1 MQWES
6 VIAIDLET
14 TGSNALDTRAPDTR
28 ITHFSWWNGKGVG
41 DVIEVPR
48 KASGVESQSLQI
60 LRQWLNDPTKAK
72 VFWNYKYDG
81 RLLKRFGYKIQGPIL
96 DGLLLAPLV
105 KSSERSFSLKHFA
118 RKFLNATYKEED
130 RLKEWL
136 SKHKGKSYG
145 DAPKHIIRP
154 YALVDARYTWEL
166 FYIMFKKL
174 DKAGRRVFKQ
184 EMQLLPHIM
193 EMEDRG
199 ILIDQALVDRL
210 AIACHK
216 EMRNIQVDIVN
227 EYGTGY
233 NINSNKQLVKLIY
246 DEHDLA
252 PVRRTKK
259 GEPSVDKLA
268 LVQLKEQVPV
278 CEKILK
284 WRRVYKAKNTYIKTF
299 REQVDKDNIL
309 RGYFNQSGARTGRFS
324 SSGPNLQNITRS
336 SSDLHDLAGQL
347 RKCFIARPD
356 YAFLFADYSQI
367 ELRLAAHFARVPKMI
382 DAILAGDNLHAV
394 TAKGIFKANE
404 EHPDWKNYYA
414 IGKTINFAVLFG
426 AQGGKLQEILA
437 KQANLWI
444 TIYEASKYLDQYHH
458 TYPEIHTFFEDVH
471 KEVVDTGGVRNAFGR
486 YIEVP
491 TNESYKGVNYKIQ
504 GTAADLIKNRL
515 IKCAKL
521 LKDKRSGMV
530 LTVHDEIGFEIH
542 KTEAKLI
549 PQLVEIM
556 SEPKM
561 FRVPIPCDA
570 AIGKRW
576 GTKKDIK
583 DLSIYE

>member
-14 TGSNALDTRAPDTR
+14 AGSNALDTRAPDTR
-28 ITHFSWWNGKGVG
+28 ITHISWWGGKGVG
-41 DVIEVPR
+41 DVIEIPS
-48 KASGVESQSLQI
+48 KANSSESQQLQI
-60 LRQWLNDPTKAK
+60 LRQWLNDPAKAK

-105 KSSERSFSLKHFA
+105 KSSERAFSLKHFA
-118 RKFLNATYKEED
+118 RKFLSATYKEED

-136 SKHKGKSYG
+136 KKHKGKSYG
-145 DAPKHIIRP
+145 DAPEHIIKP
-154 YALVDARYTWEL
+154 YALVDAQYTWEL
-166 FYIMFKKL
+166 FYLLYRKL
-174 DKAGRRVFKQ
+174 GKQGKQIFKQ
-184 EMQLLPHIM
+184 EMLLLPHIM

-199 ILIDQALVDRL
+199 LTIDKTLVNRL
-210 AIACHK
+210 SIACRK
-216 EMRNIQVDIVN
+216 EMQNIHEDVAR

-233 NINSNKQLVKLIY
+233 NLNAPKQLIKLVY

-252 PVRRTKK
+252 PIRRTKK
-259 GEPSVDKLA
+259 GDPSVDKLA
-268 LVQLKEQVPV
+268 LVQLKNEVPV
-278 CEKILK
+278 CDKILK
-284 WRRVYKAKNTYIKTF
+284 WRRVYKAQNTYLKTF
-299 REQVDKDNIL
+299 SEQTDSQNIL
-309 RGYFNQSGARTGRFS
+309 RGFFNQSGTRTGRFS

-336 SSDLHDLAGQL
+336 SSDLYDLAGQL
-347 RKCFIARPD
+347 RNCFIARKD
-356 YAFLFADYSQI
+356 FAFLFADYSQI

-394 TAKGIFKANE
+394 TAKGIFKVGE
-404 EHPDWKNYYA
+404 DHPKWKDYYA

-458 TYPEIHTFFEDVH
+458 TYPEIHAFFEEVH
-471 KEVVDTGGVRNAFGR
+471 KEVVDNGGVRNAFGR

-491 TNESYKGVNYKIQ
+491 VNESYKGVNYKIQ

-515 IKCAKL
+515 IKCARL
-521 LKDKRSGMV
+521 LKDKQSGMV

-542 KTEAKLI
+542 KTEANLI

-556 SEPKM
+556 SEPHM

-576 GTKKDIK
+576 GTKKTIK